1 MRRIYF
7 DNAATGFPKAPG
19 VSDAVK
25 DFLDHNCVNLSR
37 TFSREE
43 ETQEDFMLHL
53 RETVAHIFHADGLVP
68 VFSGGLTESLN
79 TIIGGHYHRGDHV
92 IVTPFEHN
100 AVLRALTLYG
110 IEFSVLE
117 SDGRGN
123 TLFDGLS
130 SLVTDRTK
138 ALIATAASNVT
149 GIVTDLEA
157 ASKAAHENGL
167 EFIIDTAQASPCRDI
182 DFARLGA
189 SAIAFTAHKGFM
201 GPEGVGGF
209 IATDDFLA
217 STRPIIAG
225 GTGSMSDILEM
236 PQGLPDRFEAGTMN
250 LAGLWGFG
258 KAVEYYLD
266 NRDELAERTKKAT
279 RLLHGTLQDLEGIRI
294 VGDVDLECHMPL
306 FSITCTRGDVS
317 RLCYGLSR
325 LGIEA
330 RVGLHCA
337 PLAHKALGTYPTGTL
352 RLSAGVFTTLD
363 DFEALRM
370 GIKEVLNETIL

>member
-53 RETVAHIFHADGLVP
+53 AHIFHADGLVP

-130 SLVTDRTK
+130 ALVTGRTK

-157 ASKAAHENGL
+157 AAKAAHENGL
-167 EFIIDTAQASPCRDI
+167 ETLPRH
-182 DFARLGA
+182 RLRT
-189 SAIAFTAHKGFM
+189 S
-201 GPEGVGGF
+201 
-209 IATDDFLA
+209 
-217 STRPIIAG
+217 
-225 GTGSMSDILEM
+225 GSIGDRIHRT
-236 PQGLPDRFEAGTMN
+236 QGL
-250 LAGLWGFG
+250 
-258 KAVEYYLD
+258 
-266 NRDELAERTKKAT
+266 
-279 RLLHGTLQDLEGIRI
+279 HG
-294 VGDVDLECHMPL
+294 P
-306 FSITCTRGDVS
+306 
-317 RLCYGLSR
+317 
-325 LGIEA
+325 
-330 RVGLHCA
+330 
-337 PLAHKALGTYPTGTL
+337 
-352 RLSAGVFTTLD
+352 
-363 DFEALRM
+363 
-370 GIKEVLNETIL
+370 